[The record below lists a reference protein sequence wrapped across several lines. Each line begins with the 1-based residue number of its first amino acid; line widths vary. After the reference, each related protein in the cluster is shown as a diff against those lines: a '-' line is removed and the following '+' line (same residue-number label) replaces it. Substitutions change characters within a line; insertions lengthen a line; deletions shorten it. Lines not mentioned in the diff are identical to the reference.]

1 MEPLTRMCTPAIL
14 RSNATVDIHVHISFV
29 ESRHRPNRPLRGH
42 LTLQHSSIMRLHTTD
57 AVRLGRWNA
66 RPIGDQLRNI
76 HWLVETTQSPMIEV
90 VFTVH
95 EETLP
100 ALYSAIEE
108 ISNEVGAR
116 LEAPHRYDRED
127 ALTFAARSL
136 GQLRAGIADAH
147 AKLAKRHPRDRR
159 WQSPLGDKYYR

>member
-1 MEPLTRMCTPAIL
+1 
-14 RSNATVDIHVHISFV
+14 
-29 ESRHRPNRPLRGH
+29 
-42 LTLQHSSIMRLHTTD
+42 
-57 AVRLGRWNA
+57 
-66 RPIGDQLRNI
+66 
-76 HWLVETTQSPMIEV
+76 MIEV